1 MNISKEQIYWFSRE
15 GEGGREG
22 GSGRGRERWG
32 VGGRHFVS
40 VAKFSVIRV
49 YKSN

>member
-22 GSGRGRERWG
+22 ESE
-32 VGGRHFVS
+32 GGR
-40 VAKFSVIRV
+40 AGAGGGEMGGWGEALC
-49 YKSN
+49 